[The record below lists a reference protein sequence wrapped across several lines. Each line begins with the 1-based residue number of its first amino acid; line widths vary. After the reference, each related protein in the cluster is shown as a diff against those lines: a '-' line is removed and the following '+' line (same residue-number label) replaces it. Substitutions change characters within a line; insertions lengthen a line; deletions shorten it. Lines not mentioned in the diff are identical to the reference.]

1 LGDEMTDE
9 LVVHEDDIVA
19 AERMGLLEVTQ
30 QLDAMNMGFDLNDP
44 EEAEAY
50 RQAQEVAQFVKER
63 IRDINPVRVAIAGLI
78 LLMLVG
84 LIASGWYWAIPRDDV
99 EVHTVYMQRGGHLVM
114 TELQNDGSRA
124 IRDVVVEVQFL
135 DSQDVLIQT
144 MKVEVDVVKAHSSLA
159 GDDLEMMILGYTVW
173 DEYTLRISVRYTMFD
188 NSQNLM
194 EVDHVVGSYASEIF
208 VDQVET
214 TTRLF

>member
-1 LGDEMTDE
+1 M
-9 LVVHEDDIVA
+9 VHEDDIVA
-19 AERMGLLEVTQ
+19 ARPMGLLETTQ
-30 QLDAMNMGFDLNDP
+30 RREAADMGLDPNDP
-44 EEAEAY
+44 EQAEAY
-50 RQAQEVAQFVKER
+50 RQAQEMALFVKER

-78 LLMLVG
+78 LMLLVG
-84 LIASGWYWAIPRDDV
+84 LLASGWYWVIPRDDV
-99 EVHTVYMQRGGHLVM
+99 EIHTVYMQRGGHLVM
-114 TELQNDGSRA
+114 TELQNDGSRE
-124 IRDVVVEVQFL
+124 IRDVVVEVEFL

-144 MKVEVDVVKAHSSLA
+144 MRIEVDSVKAHSSLA

-188 NSQNLM
+188 NTQNFL
-194 EVDHVVGSYASEIF
+194 EVNHVVGTYASEIF

>member
-1 LGDEMTDE
+1 MTDE

-30 QLDAMNMGFDLNDP
+30 QRDAMNMGFDLNDP

-144 MKVEVDVVKAHSSLA
+144 MKVEVDEVKAHSSLA

>member
-1 LGDEMTDE
+1 M
-9 LVVHEDDIVA
+9 VHEDDIVA
-19 AERMGLLEVTQ
+19 ARPMGLLETTQ
-30 QLDAMNMGFDLNDP
+30 RREAADMGLDLNDP
-44 EEAEAY
+44 EQAEAY
-50 RQAQEVAQFVKER
+50 RQSQEVALFVKER

-78 LLMLVG
+78 LMLLVG
-84 LIASGWYWAIPRDDV
+84 LLASGWYWVIPRDDV
-99 EVHTVYMQRGGHLVM
+99 EIHTVYMQRGGHLVM
-114 TELQNDGSRA
+114 TELQNDGSRE
-124 IRDVVVEVQFL
+124 IRDVVVEVEFL

-144 MKVEVDVVKAHSSLA
+144 MRIEVDSVKAHSSLA

-188 NSQNLM
+188 NTQNFL
-194 EVDHVVGSYASEIF
+194 EVNHVVGTYASEIF

>member
-1 LGDEMTDE
+1 MDDE

-19 AERMGLLEVTQ
+19 ARPMGLLETTQ
-30 QLDAMNMGFDLNDP
+30 RREAADMGLDLNDP
-44 EEAEAY
+44 EQAEAY
-50 RQAQEVAQFVKER
+50 RQAQEMALFVKER

-78 LLMLVG
+78 LMLLVG
-84 LIASGWYWAIPRDDV
+84 LLASGWYWVIPRDDV
-99 EVHTVYMQRGGHLVM
+99 EIHTVYMQRGGHLVM
-114 TELQNDGSRA
+114 TELQNDGSRE
-124 IRDVVVEVQFL
+124 IRDVVVEVEFL

-144 MKVEVDVVKAHSSLA
+144 MRIEVHSVKAHSSLA

-173 DEYTLRISVRYTMFD
+173 DQYILKISVRYTMFD
-188 NSQNLM
+188 NTQNFL
-194 EVDHVVGSYASEIF
+194 EVNHVVGTYASEIF

>member
-1 LGDEMTDE
+1 LGEKMADE
-9 LVVHEDDIVA
+9 LLVHEDDIVA
-19 AERMGLLEVTQ
+19 AKPMGLLEVTRHQ
-30 QLDAMNMGFDLNDP
+30 DAINMGYDLSDP
-44 EEAEAY
+44 EEAEAF
-50 RQAQEVAQFVKER
+50 RQAQEVALFVKER

-78 LLMLVG
+78 LMLLVG

-135 DSQDVLIQT
+135 DSEDVLIQT
-144 MKVEVDVVKAHSSLA
+144 MKVEVDIVKAHSSLA
-159 GDDLEMMILGYTVW
+159 GDDLEMMIQGYTVW
-173 DEYTLRISVRYTMFD
+173 DEYTLRVSVRYTMFD
-188 NSQNLM
+188 NSQNFM
-194 EVDHVVGSYASEIF
+194 EVNHVVGPHATETF

>member
-1 LGDEMTDE
+1 MTDE

-30 QLDAMNMGFDLNDP
+30 QRDAMNMGYDLNDP

-78 LLMLVG
+78 LLLLVG
-84 LIASGWYWAIPRDDV
+84 LVASGWYWAIPRDDV

>member
-1 LGDEMTDE
+1 MDDE

-19 AERMGLLEVTQ
+19 ARPMGLLETTQ
-30 QLDAMNMGFDLNDP
+30 RREAADMGLDLNDP
-44 EEAEAY
+44 EQAEAY
-50 RQAQEVAQFVKER
+50 RQAQEMALFVKER
-63 IRDINPVRVAIAGLI
+63 IRDIKPVRVAIAGLI
-78 LLMLVG
+78 LMLLVG
-84 LIASGWYWAIPRDDV
+84 LLASGWYWVIPRDDV
-99 EVHTVYMQRGGHLVM
+99 EIHTVYMQRGGHLVM
-114 TELQNDGSRA
+114 TELQNDGSRE
-124 IRDVVVEVQFL
+124 IRDVVVEVEFL

-144 MKVEVDVVKAHSSLA
+144 MRVEVDSVKAHSSLA

-188 NSQNLM
+188 NTQNFL
-194 EVDHVVGSYASEIF
+194 EVNHVVGTYASEIF

>member
-1 LGDEMTDE
+1 M
-9 LVVHEDDIVA
+9 VHEDDIVA
-19 AERMGLLEVTQ
+19 ARSMGLLETTQ
-30 QLDAMNMGFDLNDP
+30 HREAADMGLDLNDP
-44 EEAEAY
+44 EQAEAY
-50 RQAQEVAQFVKER
+50 RQAQEMALFVKER

-78 LLMLVG
+78 LMLLVG
-84 LIASGWYWAIPRDDV
+84 LLASGWYWVIPRDDV
-99 EVHTVYMQRGGHLVM
+99 EIHTVYMQRGGHLVM
-114 TELQNDGSRA
+114 TELQNDGSRE
-124 IRDVVVEVQFL
+124 IRDVVVEVEFL

-144 MKVEVDVVKAHSSLA
+144 MRIEVDSVKAHSSLA

-188 NSQNLM
+188 NTQNFL
-194 EVDHVVGSYASEIF
+194 EVNHVVGTYASEIF

>member
-1 LGDEMTDE
+1 MDDE

-19 AERMGLLEVTQ
+19 AKPMGLLETTQ
-30 QLDAMNMGFDLNDP
+30 RRDAAEMGLDLNDP
-44 EEAEAY
+44 EQAEAY
-50 RQAQEVAQFVKER
+50 RQAQEMAMFVKER
-63 IRDINPVRVAIAGLI
+63 IRDINPVRVAISGLI
-78 LLMLVG
+78 LLLLVG
-84 LIASGWYWAIPRDDV
+84 LIASGWYWVIPRDDV
-99 EVHTVYMQRGGHLVM
+99 EIHTVYMQRGGHLVM
-114 TELQNDGSRA
+114 TELQNDGSRE
-124 IRDVVVEVQFL
+124 IRDVVVEVEFL

-144 MKVEVDVVKAHSSLA
+144 MRVEVDSVKAHSSLA

-188 NSQNLM
+188 NTQNFL
-194 EVDHVVGSYASEIF
+194 EVNHVVGTYASEIF

>member
-1 LGDEMTDE
+1 M
-9 LVVHEDDIVA
+9 VHEDDIVA
-19 AERMGLLEVTQ
+19 ARPMGLLETTQ
-30 QLDAMNMGFDLNDP
+30 RREAADMGLDLNDP
-44 EEAEAY
+44 EQAEAY
-50 RQAQEVAQFVKER
+50 RQAQEMALFVKER

-78 LLMLVG
+78 LMLLVG
-84 LIASGWYWAIPRDDV
+84 LLASGWYWVIPRDDV
-99 EVHTVYMQRGGHLVM
+99 EIHTVYMQRGGHLVM
-114 TELQNDGSRA
+114 TELQNDGSRE
-124 IRDVVVEVQFL
+124 IRDVVVEVEFL

-144 MKVEVDVVKAHSSLA
+144 MRIEVDSVKAHSSLA

-188 NSQNLM
+188 NTQNFL
-194 EVDHVVGSYASEIF
+194 EVYHVVGTYASEIF

>member
-1 LGDEMTDE
+1 MTDE

-30 QLDAMNMGFDLNDP
+30 QRDAMNMGYDLNDP

-78 LLMLVG
+78 LLLLVG
-84 LIASGWYWAIPRDDV
+84 LVASGWYWAIPRDDV

-114 TELQNDGSRA
+114 AELQNDGSRA

>member
-1 LGDEMTDE
+1 MDDE

-19 AERMGLLEVTQ
+19 AKPMGLLETTQ
-30 QLDAMNMGFDLNDP
+30 RRDAAEMGLDLNDP
-44 EEAEAY
+44 EQAEAY
-50 RQAQEVAQFVKER
+50 RQAQEMAMFVKER
-63 IRDINPVRVAIAGLI
+63 IRDINPVRVAISGLI
-78 LLMLVG
+78 LLLLVG
-84 LIASGWYWAIPRDDV
+84 LIASGWYWIIPRDDV
-99 EVHTVYMQRGGHLVM
+99 EIHTVYMQRGGHLVM
-114 TELQNDGSRA
+114 TELQNDGSRE
-124 IRDVVVEVQFL
+124 IRDVVVEVEFL

-144 MKVEVDVVKAHSSLA
+144 MRVEVDSVKAHSSLA

-188 NSQNLM
+188 NTQNFL
-194 EVDHVVGSYASEIF
+194 EVNHVVGTYASEIF